1 VAVNWITSLV
11 DFFRKFLEE
20 YTVET
25 RRTLLK
31 KLISAVLLAIAVVTF
46 AFGRPA
52 LAADAANG
60 GKIFN
65 ANCVACHING
75 GNVIIPTKTL
85 KSADLEKNGKNS
97 IEAIVTQ
104 VTKGNGAMPA
114 FGGRLTSA
122 QIEDVA
128 TYVLSQSEAGW

>member
-1 VAVNWITSLV
+1 M
-11 DFFRKFLEE
+11 
-20 YTVET
+20 
-25 RRTLLK
+25 K

-52 LAADAANG
+52 LAGDVASGA
-60 GKIFN
+60 KIFN

-85 KSADLEKNGKNS
+85 KQADLEKNGKNS
-97 IEAIVTQ
+97 VDAIVTQ

-114 FGGRLTSA
+114 FRGRLNSA